1 MKKYTGIALGAIVF
15 VTILLSL
22 LACKR
27 EVEIEAV
34 VEKQEEIE
42 IEGDIAVN
50 TIGEVIVK
58 PNVYILDEAAGN
70 SIKEINDS
78 NSTII
83 FDGLPQFKNA
93 RASKSLNIFEMKKGD
108 ILVSGILPN
117 LPSGILI
124 KIEVVIVDGNS
135 VKIGFSPGTILD
147 VFEQIDTGYFTIP
160 ILDKRIPDKTFP
172 FERLGMVVG
181 VDNFPKLTPLDL
193 TLTDTYMKLELQQR
207 IRIKDGKWEEYFWE
221 VIRHTSAKSTVNLE
235 FGLTEEI
242 LLGQLS
248 LFKTK
253 PKPFMLGPI
262 PVVSTFCILAKAK
275 LNVDILGKLKGTL
288 VEFDIMSRNGK
299 RHNKSDNFQGNGE
312 GDEINRRINN
322 KPDSPLSDIYGSMK
336 GKVELGIS
344 LNFENYFYR
353 LNPNDCSTKTIIDDI
368 KEKGDNHSTKN
379 YKFSI
384 GASLNLDIGVERD
397 CENRTGKDLQA
408 YLSSDIAGFI
418 TARFFNL
425 VELNPAMKFPVLPKL
440 ILSEWDTGFPC
451 ESMIKTNGASVLS
464 DNQAELSGTVLSF
477 QGNDIEYYGFLVGID
492 PTNLET
498 REGLRQ
504 RIGNVPESL
513 NLPFNYTL
521 IYDFAGSNKQYYQAF
536 VQTKDEVFKGEIE
549 YFTPNESDEI
559 VPDIIEYVPTAV
571 STGDPHLTTM
581 DGYRYSF
588 MAAGEFIALKSTV
601 AGDKFEVQAR
611 QSAFGDF
618 VSLNTG
624 LAIHTGSDEVCVYL
638 DQVYV
643 NKRIIDTNF
652 SSYELKEGGY
662 IRKSGNSLAIRTPN
676 DDNIEVRLFETS
688 LDYTI
693 RLNSNRKDKMRGV
706 LGNFDGDASNDLI
719 TSEGRSVSYTHEGLY
734 PTFAD
739 SWRIQPNT
747 SLFVYGAGESTA
759 TFTDKYFP
767 IQLLS
772 ITDSQRAIARS
783 ICEQAGVTDPT
794 VLENCITDIATT
806 GDVNYAKRAFYE
818 ENNVL
823 LKSLSIGNFD
833 SFTSDFKFYNNANVI
848 NKALILNGGSAT
860 FGKKIEMTNRLE
872 YIVDFTSHEN
882 NDGYVALWSNFLIT
896 SRISPN
902 VVLISLSIT
911 GIQNNSSIT
920 VNGEFLNRDIFNGK
934 KNRLKFL
941 IDEPILVNNNKINI
955 PYKVYLNNEKMPFY
969 QNIFQQNLL
978 LDLANKKNELEFE
991 IESTNMMLIHSLKI
1005 N

>member
-83 FDGLPQFKNA
+83 FDGFPQFKNA

-235 FGLTEEI
+235 FGLKEEI

-248 LFKTK
+248 LFQTK
-253 PKPFMLGPI
+253 PKGFMLGPI
-262 PVVSTFCILAKAK
+262 PVVSTFCILTKAK

-299 RHNKSDNFQGNGE
+299 RHNKSNNFQGNGE

-322 KPDSPLSDIYGSMK
+322 KPDTPLSNIYESMK

-368 KEKGDNHSTKN
+368 KEKGNNHSTEN

-384 GASLNLDIGVERD
+384 GASLNLGIGVERD
-397 CENRTGKDLQA
+397 CEKRTGKDLQA
-408 YLSSDIAGFI
+408 YLDNSIAGFI
-418 TARFFNL
+418 TAQFFKL
-425 VELNPAMKFPVLPKL
+425 VELKPEMKFDVLPKL
-440 ILSEWDTGFPC
+440 ILAEWDTGFPC
-451 ESMIKTNGASVLS
+451 ESMIQTNGASVLS

-492 PTNLET
+492 STNLET
-498 REGLRQ
+498 QDGLRQ

-513 NLPFNYTL
+513 NPPFDYTL
-521 IYDFAGSNKQYYQAF
+521 IYNFAGSDKQYYQAF
-536 VQTKDEVFKGEIE
+536 VETKDEVFKGEIK
-549 YFTPNESDEI
+549 YFTPDESDEI
-559 VPDIIEYVPTAV
+559 VPDIIEYVPTAI

-611 QSAFGDF
+611 QGSFGDF

-624 LAIHTGSDEVCVYL
+624 IAIHTGSDEICIYL
-638 DQVYV
+638 NQMYV
-643 NKRIIDTNF
+643 NRNSIDVNFTNLQ
-652 SSYELKEGGY
+652 LKNGGY
-662 IRKSGNSLAIRTPN
+662 ISKSGSIISVHTPN
-676 DDNIEVRLFETS
+676 NDLIQVTLYAGS

-693 RLNSNRKDKMRGV
+693 RLDANRRGKVRGV
-706 LGNFDGDASNDLI
+706 LGNFDGNVANDLV
-719 TSEGRSVSYTHEGLY
+719 TSGGQLISYSYEDLY
-734 PTFAD
+734 PTFTD
-739 SWRIQPNT
+739 SWRIQQNA
-747 SLFVYGAGESTA
+747 SLFVYGSGENTM
-759 TFTDKYFP
+759 TFTEKEFP
-767 IQLLS
+767 KKPYS
-772 ITDSQRAIARS
+772 ITESERNTARLV
-783 ICEQAGVTDPT
+783 CTLAGVNDPIT
-794 VLENCITDIATT
+794 LENCIA
-806 GDVNYAKRAFYE
+806 DVALTKDETYAKRARIE
-818 ENNVL
+818 MDSRL
-823 LKSLSIGNFD
+823 LKGFSVGDFNKFRENIRVVSNASIRGE
-833 SFTSDFKFYNNANVI
+833 
-848 NKALILNGGSAT
+848 SAIMGT
-860 FGKKIEMTNRLE
+860 F
-872 YIVDFTSHEN
+872 
-882 NDGYVALWSNFLIT
+882 GYVALNRNLEIKT
-896 SRISPN
+896 GYQIDIDVTLRQ
-902 VVLISLSIT
+902 LISLELISNKSNSELSYTFEIFGREIYLFSDLGDQNYKNIRVINDYIQSDKKHKLRVET
-911 GIQNNSSIT
+911 RLSNKNGIYSAEYKFFIDNLSNPIATQVLIQNKPFDEIYEIRLSGMNAT
-920 VNGEFLNRDIFNGK
+920 V
-934 KNRLKFL
+934 
-941 IDEPILVNNNKINI
+941 
-955 PYKVYLNNEKMPFY
+955 
-969 QNIFQQNLL
+969 
-978 LDLANKKNELEFE
+978 
-991 IESTNMMLIHSLKI
+991 HSWRMKQL
-1005 N
+1005 